1 MPATNGDRKGVRF
14 AVQDGMEEGES
25 DHQNRHHDRPQQ
37 HHPRGTH
44 HHHHHH
50 HHDEAPSSLPA
61 SKAGNEIRHHRSKK
75 RSRPEYNVDEID
87 DVDDWRPEDEDDD
100 EANDG
105 NNGVGGAVLS
115 EKALLEAKR
124 IRRLKRAVQLENGD
138 EYDDVDDDNEIPGRV
153 DASGR
158 AGIGGGARR
167 EANQWDRKVG
177 ASLLD
182 DADADDNDGI
192 PITPFNMD
200 QEENDG
206 DGYFDGDTYVF
217 RRGGGG
223 NKDDEEPDA
232 WADASDDEFNEAADA
247 IPKAGSSRSGAG
259 AFATR
264 PGSSTDGARRGP
276 NFDEWTEQELY
287 ARIVPLVS
295 DTETVTAAIVR
306 YGSLIRH
313 QSKRAGAASDA
324 GPTGEA
330 PAESSTLTSSSRR
343 AQEAL
348 NELTEASSALLLKGQ
363 VDIYQKTRTDLLRML
378 SKSENGEREES
389 AVQARRDEVTPH
401 KTKAVQWE
409 YMGNEDKQIHGPY
422 ASEQMRQWIA
432 AGYFVGASA
441 VQVRP
446 IFAEERAGEDL
457 GATLQDDLM
466 NDLMDDEDHDNDDN
480 DNAYKD
486 GDHLKPAAKEQVRG
500 DWQQS
505 DQVDF
510 RQFD

>member
-1 MPATNGDRKGVRF
+1 
-14 AVQDGMEEGES
+14 
-25 DHQNRHHDRPQQ
+25 
-37 HHPRGTH
+37 
-44 HHHHHH
+44 
-50 HHDEAPSSLPA
+50 
-61 SKAGNEIRHHRSKK
+61 
-75 RSRPEYNVDEID
+75 
-87 DVDDWRPEDEDDD
+87 
-100 EANDG
+100 
-105 NNGVGGAVLS
+105 
-115 EKALLEAKR
+115 
-124 IRRLKRAVQLENGD
+124 
-138 EYDDVDDDNEIPGRV
+138 
-153 DASGR
+153 
-158 AGIGGGARR
+158 
-167 EANQWDRKVG
+167 
-177 ASLLD
+177 LD
-182 DADADDNDGI
+182 DADDNDGI

-223 NKDDEEPDA
+223 GGNKDDEEPDA
-232 WADASDDEFNEAADA
+232 WADASDDEFNEAAAA
-247 IPKAGSSRSGAG
+247 IPKAGSRSGAG
-259 AFATR
+259 GFATR
-264 PGSSTDGARRGP
+264 PASSADGARKGP

-324 GPTGEA
+324 GPAGED
-330 PAESSTLTSSSRR
+330 PAEPSTLTSSSLR

-378 SKSENGEREES
+378 SKSENGKREGS
-389 AVQARRDEVTPH
+389 AVQARRDEVTPR

-422 ASEQMRQWIA
+422 TSEQMRQWIA

-446 IFAEERAGEDL
+446 IFVDL

-466 NDLMDDEDHDNDDN
+466 NDLMDDDDHDNDDN
-480 DNAYKD
+480 DNDNDNAD
-486 GDHLKPAAKEQVRG
+486 SNGDHLKPAAKEQVRG